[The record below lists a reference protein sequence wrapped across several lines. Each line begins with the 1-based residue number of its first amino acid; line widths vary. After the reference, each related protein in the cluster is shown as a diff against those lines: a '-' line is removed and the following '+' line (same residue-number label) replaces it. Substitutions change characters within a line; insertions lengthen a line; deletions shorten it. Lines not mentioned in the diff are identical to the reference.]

1 MRKWLL
7 AIGMVLGL
15 SALAQGGKLE
25 IFSWWA
31 GDEGPAP
38 EALIRLYKQKY
49 PGVEVIN
56 ATVTGGAGVNARAV
70 LKTRMLGGDP
80 RTPSRCTPAWSS
92 SAPGWWRTG
101 WRTSPPSSAR
111 KGGSRPSPRGS

>member
-31 GDEGPAP
+31 GDEGPAL
-38 EALIRLYKQKY
+38 EALIRLYK
-49 PGVEVIN
+49 
-56 ATVTGGAGVNARAV
+56 
-70 LKTRMLGGDP
+70 LKTCTSRIPRINFHPLPPAAPDP
-80 RTPSRCTPAWSS
+80 GRGAPA
-92 SAPGWWRTG
+92 G
-101 WRTSPPSSAR
+101 
-111 KGGSRPSPRGS
+111 

>member
-31 GDEGPAP
+31 GDEGPA
-38 EALIRLYKQKY
+38 
-49 PGVEVIN
+49 
-56 ATVTGGAGVNARAV
+56 
-70 LKTRMLGGDP
+70 LGP
-80 RTPSRCTPAWSS
+80 
-92 SAPGWWRTG
+92 
-101 WRTSPPSSAR
+101 
-111 KGGSRPSPRGS
+111 

>member
-31 GDEGPAP
+31 GDEGPAL

-49 PGVEVIN
+49 PGWRSS
-56 ATVTGGAGVNARAV
+56 T
-70 LKTRMLGGDP
+70 P
-80 RTPSRCTPAWSS
+80 R
-92 SAPGWWRTG
+92 
-101 WRTSPPSSAR
+101 
-111 KGGSRPSPRGS
+111 